1 MRIGELLWR
10 SRTEEL
16 VMKRLLVIAM
26 TAALATG
33 IAYANQPTAKVTIP
47 VNRTAPTSGKQ
58 MYTSYCAP
66 CHGVDGRG
74 NGTYAPVLKAT
85 PTDLTVLTKNN
96 HGKYPDSHVAA
107 VLLNGIEIPSHGT
120 PQMPVWG
127 PILGKMS
134 QGNTQDRLLRISNLS
149 RYVESLQVK

>member
-1 MRIGELLWR
+1 
-10 SRTEEL
+10 
-16 VMKRLLVIAM
+16 MKRLLVITMTLAM
-26 TAALATG
+26 ATSMG
-33 IAYANQPTAKVTIP
+33 YANQPNTKVTIP
-47 VNRTAPTSGKQ
+47 VNRTTATSGKQ

-74 NGTYAPVLKAT
+74 NGTYAPVLKSQ
-85 PTDLTVLTKNN
+85 PTDLTVLSKNN

-107 VLLNGIEIPSHGT
+107 VLLNGSEIPSHGT
-120 PQMPVWG
+120 TQMPVWG

-134 QGNTQDRLLRISNLS
+134 VGNVQDRLLRISNLS